1 MPKKK
6 TKAIAVK
13 REFNPETLAML
24 RRAAIHLTIA
34 ITLLGA
40 AGAGLYFAK
49 RHVDRRLSFHNRAPK
64 VVLKDRPAWMS
75 DFLAE
80 QIIAAAEPVGASSTF
95 NRQTLVDVGD
105 ALRANPWIRKVKSVR
120 RAYSNK
126 PGDTIEIDC
135 DYRVPLALVH
145 WKEYFWLV
153 DSEGVK
159 LPEQFTAKQLPQ
171 VIYGRDNRLLFRI
184 IEGVRQPPVESGR
197 QWMGEDLMA
206 GLTLAQYLAGQPF
219 AEEIVRIDVAN
230 FGGRDNPKE
239 AQLVLLTKRGTE
251 VRWGRPINAKDFF
264 IEVSVAQK
272 LDYMR
277 RVYEQFG
284 RVDAN
289 QAWIDIRFDK
299 ITYPSSG
306 EPHARIDSIR

>member
-1 MPKKK
+1 MPKSKK
-6 TKAIAVK
+6 TKPIAVK
-13 REFNPETLAML
+13 REINPATRALL
-24 RRAAIHLTIA
+24 RRVLLNGALVIA
-34 ITLLGA
+34 VIGA
-40 AGAGLYFAK
+40 ASAGLYCAK
-49 RHVDRRLSFHNRAPK
+49 RYVDRRLSFYDHAPK

-80 QIIAAAEPVGASSTF
+80 QIVATAEPVGASSTF

-105 ALRANPWIRKVKSVR
+105 ALKANPWIRKVNQVR

-135 DYRVPLALVH
+135 EYRVPLALVH
-145 WKEYFWLV
+145 WKDYFWLV

-159 LPEQFTAKQLPQ
+159 LPEQFTQKQLQQ
-171 VIYGRDNRLLFRI
+171 VIYGRDNKLLFRV

-197 QWMGEDLMA
+197 KWSGDDLAA
-206 GLTLAQYLAGQPF
+206 GLTLAQYLSGQPF
-219 AEEIVRIDVAN
+219 AEEVVRIDVSN
-230 FGGRDNPKE
+230 FGGRDNTKE

-277 RVYEQFG
+277 RVYNQFG

-299 ITYPSSG
+299 ITYPSS
-306 EPHARIDSIR
+306 EPEARLDSIR

>member
-1 MPKKK
+1 
-6 TKAIAVK
+6 
-13 REFNPETLAML
+13 
-24 RRAAIHLTIA
+24 
-34 ITLLGA
+34 
-40 AGAGLYFAK
+40 
-49 RHVDRRLSFHNRAPK
+49 
-64 VVLKDRPAWMS
+64 MS

-80 QIIAAAEPVGASSTF
+80 QIIASAEPVGASSTF

-105 ALRANPWIRKVKSVR
+105 ALKANPWIRKVNQVR

-135 DYRVPLALVH
+135 EYRVPLALVH
-145 WKEYFWLV
+145 WKDYFWLV

-159 LPEQFTAKQLPQ
+159 LPEQFTQQQLQQ
-171 VIYGRDNRLLFRI
+171 VIVGRDNKLLFRV

-197 QWMGEDLMA
+197 KWTGEDLAA
-206 GLTLAQYLAGQPF
+206 GLTLAQYLSGQPF
-219 AEEIVRIDVAN
+219 AEEVVRIDVAN
-230 FGGRDNPKE
+230 FGGRVNERE

-251 VRWGRPINAKDFF
+251 VRWGRPVNAKDFF

-277 RVYEQFG
+277 RVYTQFG

-299 ITYPSSG
+299 ITYPSS
-306 EPHARIDSIR
+306 EPEARLDSIR